1 MNIFFT
7 VGGPPLLRTQLWFGM
22 RSAHAK
28 GAAGPVRRPC
38 RPALRSAID
47 TDKVSGSPELAQ
59 PARFRLSHWYS

>member
-7 VGGPPLLRTQLWFGM
+7 VGGPPHFVLRYRFDM

-47 TDKVSGSPELAQ
+47 SHKVSGFPEVAQ
-59 PARFRLSHWYS
+59 PA